1 MTGLTIIDVFADDTQ
16 GLLYAITH
24 SIFQLGL
31 SVHAARISTAGLD
44 QVADVFYVTDQHGA
58 KIEDHARLEAIR
70 STIKEDIDL
79 FMDRQVDA
87 SEAYRQDH

>member
-1 MTGLTIIDVFADDTQ
+1 
-16 GLLYAITH
+16 LYAIAR

-31 SVHAARISTAGLD
+31 SVHTARISLRQELD

-70 STIKEDIDL
+70 TTIKQDINL
-79 FMDRQVDA
+79 FMGQPVNA
-87 SEAYRQDH
+87 SEGVATGSPA